1 MSESKKD
8 SKYFSMD
15 DELFD
20 LKHGDAKDK
29 SVAALKMVRGYLIP
43 LNFLLLKQFQRSQ
56 KLLLNRI
63 SIEVMIYLKIL
74 QLIMNVDRN

>member
-8 SKYFSMD
+8 SEYFSMD

-43 LNFLLLKQFQRSQ
+43 LNFLLLKQFQR
-56 KLLLNRI
+56 
-63 SIEVMIYLKIL
+63 
-74 QLIMNVDRN
+74 